1 MNITVVP
8 LSINDSQ
15 DELQE
20 LFEQLTDNPSF
31 DVKVLATAMNCYC
44 AVIKQK
50 GRIVSFGA
58 LSIYFV
64 PDKGYVGT
72 IQSLV
77 THKDYRKCGFGTAI
91 LIYLESKAKR
101 LGLVKIELTSN
112 PKRKNARK
120 LYNTLKYI
128 KSDTSV
134 FYKNLQ

>member
-1 MNITVVP
+1 MNIIVVP

-15 DELQE
+15 DELQD

-31 DVKVLATAMNCYC
+31 NVKLLVTATNCYC
-44 AVIKQK
+44 AVIKQE

-101 LGLVKIELTSN
+101 LGLVRIELTSN

-120 LYNTLKYI
+120 LYGTLRYI
-128 KSDTSV
+128 KSDTNV
-134 FYKNLQ
+134 FYKDL